1 VKRPDPTSPTFKTA
15 AERGLTTPRAAGV
28 AGIIFALLFFV
39 ALVLLK
45 EVVGIGLDTQTVLDN
60 LDSKSTAGLVGL
72 YLVPFAGIAFLWFI
86 GVVRDRIGVHE
97 DRFFATAFL
106 GNGLLFV
113 AMLFAAAAVLGGL
126 IAGNEFGTATPTDL
140 STVGFARS
148 VGYSFLFVYSAKVAG
163 VFILATSTIFR
174 RSRWPRWTFI
184 SGFIVAL
191 VLILS
196 VSFFEPIVMLLP
208 AWVVAISIY
217 VLVTG
222 GRGAVPEVVGRG
234 THPAGDAGASD

>member
-1 VKRPDPTSPTFKTA
+1 LKRPDPTSPTFETA

-28 AGIIFALLFFV
+28 AGIVFALLFFA
-39 ALVLLK
+39 ALALLAQ
-45 EVVGIGLDTQTVLDN
+45 VVGVGLDTETVMAN
-60 LDSKSTAGLVGL
+60 LNDSTSTLGLIGL

-97 DRFFATAFL
+97 DKFFATAFL
-106 GNGLLFV
+106 GSGLLFV
-113 AMLFAAAAVLGGL
+113 AMLFAGAAVLGGL
-126 IAGNEFGTATPTDL
+126 IAGNSFGTASPTDIA
-140 STVGFARS
+140 TVGFARS
-148 VGYSFLFVYSAKVAG
+148 VGYSFLFIYSAKIAG

-174 RSRWPRWTFI
+174 RSHWPRWTFI
-184 SGFIVAL
+184 SGFLAAL

-208 AWVVAISIY
+208 AWVAAISVY

-222 GRGAVPEVVGRG
+222 GRRPTVV
-234 THPAGDAGASD
+234 AEIE